1 LLDEKHALG
10 LVSVMLFRG
19 TIVSPC
25 FAFGALVGLAF
36 GGCDKKRS
44 DAIVT
49 AKEHIDVAEIKPS
62 PTPMPT
68 ADAAKLQPT
77 PSPEGEEVVL
87 KEMAPDEI
95 AVDGFVMKKE
105 VRGTSKDPRAGHD
118 EQWRITVDIV
128 EARRS
133 HTIHSDRAHYD
144 KLKIGDRVK
153 VRYRQ
158 GQYTGA
164 VWTADLED

>member
-1 LLDEKHALG
+1 
-10 LVSVMLFRG
+10 MLFRAR
-19 TIVSPC
+19 IVSPY
-25 FAFGALVGLAF
+25 FAIAALFGLAF

-62 PTPMPT
+62 PTPMATP
-68 ADAAKLQPT
+68 DEAKVHAT
-77 PSPEGEEVVL
+77 TSPEGEQVVL
-87 KEMAPDEI
+87 KEMASDEI
-95 AVDGFVMKKE
+95 DVDGIVMKKE
-105 VRGTSKDPRAGHD
+105 VRGTSKDPRAGSD

-144 KLKIGDRVK
+144 KLKVGDRVK